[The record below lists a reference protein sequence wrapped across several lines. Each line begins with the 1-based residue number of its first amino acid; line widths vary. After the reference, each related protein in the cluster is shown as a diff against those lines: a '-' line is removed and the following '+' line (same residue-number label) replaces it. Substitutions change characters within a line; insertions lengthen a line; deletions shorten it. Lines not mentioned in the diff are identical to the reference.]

1 MHNGGGRMQERIVKT
16 LISNIEEG
24 NSSKDYTNIVYEWD
38 GNICTLHNYEELCA
52 RWVSF
57 NDIRKALQLQFGCCL
72 LHKNNQ
78 YVRIRETAIYFAA
91 YKIVHDGTFQ
101 IQDCTVHI
109 VMDFEDTVVSIDG
122 DSCVYNR
129 HTQLY
134 FTRNALYRLV
144 YRQ

>member
-1 MHNGGGRMQERIVKT
+1 MQERIVKT

-38 GNICTLHNYEELCA
+38 GNICTLYNYDELCA

-72 LHKNNQ
+72 LHQNNQ